1 MLGSFTVSKVSIEN
15 IIASIEFKS
24 TITLLLRTNPFQTF
38 LKTNIR
44 EAIEFVRISWNHV
57 STETITHA
65 WQKTGII
72 PNNMAVENEED
83 VVSSTNTELIELVN
97 RS

>member
-24 TITLLLRTNPFQTF
+24 TITLLLRTNIPQ
-38 LKTNIR
+38 TNIR
-44 EAIEFVRISWNHV
+44 EAIEFVRIAWNQV
-57 STETITHA
+57 STKTITHA

-83 VVSSTNTELIELVN
+83 VVS
-97 RS
+97 